1 MELSET
7 KTVYQWCLLYT
18 KRQNLRLT
26 VWAKKKKKK
35 IDAIKMNL
43 SFKKNQ
49 IEVLEPK
56 IKKK

>member
-1 MELSET
+1 MSTIYKET
-7 KTVYQWCLLYT
+7 KPKIDSLS
-18 KRQNLRLT
+18 
-26 VWAKKKKKK
+26 KKKKKK